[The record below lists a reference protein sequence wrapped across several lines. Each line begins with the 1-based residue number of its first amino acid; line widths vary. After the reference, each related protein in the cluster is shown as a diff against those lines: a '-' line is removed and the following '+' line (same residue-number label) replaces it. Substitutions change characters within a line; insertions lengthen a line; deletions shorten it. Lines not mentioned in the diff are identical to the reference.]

1 MIKVTSPKN
10 NKNNIMKKL
19 ILSAVIVLGSLS
31 LYATNATTTEAVQK
45 TVTVQETYTEVSVES
60 VPQPVTTALQT
71 AYPGAKLDKAF
82 VNEKKEYKLNISVGD
97 QKATVYSDVN
107 GNWLKI

>member
-1 MIKVTSPKN
+1 
-10 NKNNIMKKL
+10 MKKL
-19 ILSAVIVLGSLS
+19 ILSAIVILGTMSMHANVLPVSQDTK
-31 LYATNATTTEAVQK
+31 ATVSIQSE
-45 TVTVQETYTEVSVES
+45 YTEVTVDA
-60 VPQPVTTALQT
+60 VPAPVKTALQT

-82 VNEKKEYKLNISVGD
+82 VNEKKEYKLEISVGD

>member
-1 MIKVTSPKN
+1 
-10 NKNNIMKKL
+10 MKKL

-31 LYATNATTTEAVQK
+31 IYASNETTPAQAK
-45 TVTVQETYTEVSVES
+45 TVVTAQAEYTEVTTDA
-60 VPQPVTTALQT
+60 VPPAIKTALQT

-82 VNEKKEYKLNISVGD
+82 VNEKKEYKLEISVGD
-97 QKATVYSDVN
+97 QKATVFSDVN

>member
-1 MIKVTSPKN
+1 
-10 NKNNIMKKL
+10 MKKL
-19 ILSAVIVLGSLS
+19 ILSAIVVFGTMSIHANVLSVSESAKATVIIQS
-31 LYATNATTTEAVQK
+31 E
-45 TVTVQETYTEVSVES
+45 YTEVIVDA
-60 VPQPVTTALQT
+60 VPAAVKTALQT

-82 VNEKKEYKLNISVGD
+82 VNEKKEYKLEISVGD

>member
-1 MIKVTSPKN
+1 MKN
-10 NKNNIMKKL
+10 L
-19 ILSAVIVLGSLS
+19 ILSAAILLGMMSID
-31 LYATNATTTEAVQK
+31 ANASTHAKEIKTSISVQTE
-45 TVTVQETYTEVSVES
+45 YTEVTADA
-60 VPQPVTTALQT
+60 VPAAVKTALQT

-82 VNEKKEYKLNISVGD
+82 VNEKKEYKLEISVGD

>member
-1 MIKVTSPKN
+1 
-10 NKNNIMKKL
+10 MKKL

-31 LYATNATTTEAVQK
+31 IYASNETTHAQTKVVVSAQTE
-45 TVTVQETYTEVSVES
+45 YTEVSADV
-60 VPQPVTTALQT
+60 VPAAIKTALQT

-82 VNEKKEYKLNISVGD
+82 VNEKKEYKLEISVGD
-97 QKATVYSDVN
+97 QKATVFSDVN